1 MTLAKNC
8 INLNLKT
15 GICYI
20 KEKVKLKYI
29 LIKFEITESRFRVD
43 DYCNSFQGRMNT
55 NYDAFKTETSISIK
69 GHVKLIKWCYLYNK
83 KINKIDK
90 MNLKY

>member
-1 MTLAKNC
+1 MTLDKNC
-8 INLNLKT
+8 KNLSLKT

-29 LIKFEITESRFRVD
+29 LIKFRITESRFRVD

-55 NYDAFKTETSISIK
+55 NYDSFKIESSKSIK
-69 GHVKLIKWCYLYNK
+69 GHVKLIK
-83 KINKIDK
+83 
-90 MNLKY
+90 